1 MQKPELR
8 EDLVG
13 LWWENFITSKV
24 TESEWKDNFRM
35 SRKSFYEL
43 CHMLRPY
50 LGKKCTRF
58 KTPVSVEAQVGL
70 PPLPQVGSFLYYL
83 SNKGRYRKTANA
95 FGISK
100 ASISGIIKRI
110 SYAVTVFVV
119 PN

>member
-8 EDLVG
+8 EDLAG
-13 LWWENFITSKV
+13 LWWENLITSKV

-43 CHMLRPY
+43 CHMSRPY
-50 LGKKCTRF
+50 LEKKCTRLR
-58 KTPVSVEAQVGL
+58 TPVSIEA
-70 PPLPQVGSFLYYL
+70 QVGSFLYYI
-83 SNKGRYRKTANA
+83 SNEGRYRKTANA

-100 ASISGIIKRI
+100 AFISGIIRRV
-110 SYAVTVFVV
+110 SYAITAFVV